1 MHNENL
7 RLFRHD
13 LKLLCYTLPQHYTAS
28 AWQNLFKILYSISP
42 PSRSTLP
49 PAAAANFVPAA
60 AAAVEE

>member
-1 MHNENL
+1 MRTCDYSGMTLNCSVIRCL
-7 RLFRHD
+7 SIIPRLHG
-13 LKLLCYTLPQHYTAS
+13 
-28 AWQNLFKILYSISP
+28 KICSKSFIYSISP